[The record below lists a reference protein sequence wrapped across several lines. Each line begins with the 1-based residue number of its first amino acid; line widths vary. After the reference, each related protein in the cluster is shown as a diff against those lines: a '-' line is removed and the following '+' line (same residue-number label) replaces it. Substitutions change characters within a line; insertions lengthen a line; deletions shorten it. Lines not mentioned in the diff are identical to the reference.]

1 MRSSVLI
8 DFIYFSKNKK
18 VHSYLYS
25 FIPFAL
31 LTVTNLL
38 LIINLKKKST
48 VSVQNSQLSKNQASI
63 NMSVIMLTFLFIV
76 FTCPSAI
83 ASQYYNVLVMT
94 FGGNVFLST
103 AGCLAFTY
111 HALNI
116 IILCLSNKE
125 FMRKIIKLFCKKNR
139 VHTASSNSTNLF
151 FL

>member
-1 MRSSVLI
+1 M
-8 DFIYFSKNKK
+8 
-18 VHSYLYS
+18 YS

-83 ASQYYNVLVMT
+83 ASQYYNVLVLT
-94 FGGNVFLST
+94 FQGNVFLS
-103 AGCLAFTY
+103 AADCLASTY

-116 IILCLSNKE
+116 IILCLANKE
-125 FMRKIIKLFCKKNR
+125 FMRKMRKTLTFSKKISI
-139 VHTASSNSTNLF
+139 HTTSSNLKT
-151 FL
+151 